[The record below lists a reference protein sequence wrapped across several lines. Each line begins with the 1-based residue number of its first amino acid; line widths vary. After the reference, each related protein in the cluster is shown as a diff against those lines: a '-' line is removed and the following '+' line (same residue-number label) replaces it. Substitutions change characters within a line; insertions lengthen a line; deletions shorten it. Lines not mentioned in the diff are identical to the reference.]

1 MDNKKIA
8 GMLLKIQMDDLKD
21 ADKLTECARSIAE
34 EGDTSIASALYARA
48 KTRLNQ
54 VEEDKRSIEAVMMRA
69 EQEAAAN
76 GIPMTAGDIYKDI
89 TTEWVESW
97 EEKIRSRMM

>member
-21 ADKLTECARSIAE
+21 ADKLVEYARIIAD
-34 EGDTSIASALYARA
+34 EGDTSVASALYARA

-54 VEEDKRSIEAVMMRA
+54 MAEDKRTIESIMMRA

-76 GIPMTAGDIYKDI
+76 GIPMTTGDIYKDI
-89 TTEWVESW
+89 TMEWVESW
-97 EEKIRSRMM
+97 EEKIRSKMM

>member
-21 ADKLTECARSIAE
+21 ADKLADCARMIAD

>member
-21 ADKLTECARSIAE
+21 ADKLVDYARMIAD